1 MIPYENLKVFGPYVR
16 KDGRKHVVLQDPNT
30 KKLKTVSYP
39 KYLVELREGRYLT
52 TDETVDH
59 EDGDFRNDAPEN
71 LQILSR
77 KDNALK
83 STVRRAPHKFTCP
96 VCQVEFELTG
106 KKLHSATQ
114 NRKSGRSGPYCSRSC
129 AGRDSGNTIR
139 VFSEVKIEY
148 E

>member
-16 KDGRKHVVLQDPNT
+16 RDGRRHVVLQDPNT

-52 TDETVDH
+52 ADETVDH
-59 EDGDFRNDAPEN
+59 KDGDFRNDAPEN

-77 KDNALK
+77 RDNALK
-83 STVRRAPHKFTCP
+83 STVRRIPQKFTCP
-96 VCQVEFELTG
+96 VCGLEFELSG
-106 KKLHSATQ
+106 SKLHDATQ
-114 NRKSGRSGPYCSRSC
+114 NRKNGRSGPYCSRNC
-129 AGRDSGNTIR
+129 AGKDSINKVRIFT
-139 VFSEVKIEY
+139 EVKVEY